1 MTHLMT
7 ELDCTREAEIL
18 EAINTGR
25 WAEGVNAELRAHA
38 TECPACADLA
48 AVASAIAEDSAVAMR
63 QVHVPS
69 SGLVWWRMQRR
80 VQAESAVNAKRA
92 VSIVQ
97 ITTLAATAFLVLAIL
112 GGLSLLKNWN
122 QWMLALTAPQWNMP
136 LILAAA
142 TCLLLAPFAVYYAVT
157 EE

>member
-1 MTHLMT
+1 MT
-7 ELDCTREAEIL
+7 ELDCVREAEIL
-18 EAINTGR
+18 EAITSGR
-25 WAEGVNAELRAHA
+25 WAQRIDAELHTHA
-38 TECPACADLA
+38 TECPTCADLA
-48 AVASAIAEDSAVAMR
+48 AVASAIAEESAVAMR
-63 QVHVPS
+63 QAPVPS

-80 VQAESAVNAKRA
+80 VKAESAENATRA

-97 ITTLAATAFLVLAIL
+97 VATLAATAFAVLVIL

-122 QWMLALTAPQWNMP
+122 QWMLTLSAPQWNLP

>member
-1 MTHLMT
+1 MT
-7 ELDCTREAEIL
+7 EVDCTREAEIL
-18 EAINTGR
+18 EAITTGR
-25 WAEGVNAELRAHA
+25 WAQGGDAELRAHA
-38 TECPACADLA
+38 KECPACADLA
-48 AVASAIAEDSAVAMR
+48 SVASAIAEESAVAMR
-63 QVHVPS
+63 QAHVPS

-80 VQAESAVNAKRA
+80 VQAESAENAKRA

-97 ITTLAATAFLVLAIL
+97 VATLAATAFAVLVIL

-122 QWMLALTAPQWNMP
+122 QWMVTFTAPQWNMP

>member
-1 MTHLMT
+1 LTNLTT

-18 EAINTGR
+18 EAITAGR
-25 WAEGVNAELRAHA
+25 WAQRIDVELHEHA
-38 TECPACADLA
+38 TVCATCADLA
-48 AVASAIAEDSAVAMR
+48 AVASAIAEESVVAMR
-63 QVHVPS
+63 HAHVPP
-69 SGLVWWRMQRR
+69 SGMVWWRMQRR
-80 VQAESAVNAKRA
+80 VKAESAENATRA

-97 ITTLAATAFLVLAIL
+97 VATLAGTAFVVLAIL

-122 QWMLALTAPQWNMP
+122 QWLLTLTAPQWNLP